1 MNTKWKIVVLV
12 AVTLITGIALG
23 AVLDRAWVRTHR
35 RESPDLGRAG
45 LRLPAGPAA
54 DAPGAGPQ
62 RSVKPGGPGGP
73 GEGGPRMGNLPFT
86 RGPLA
91 GQFGL
96 AVMKAELKLSEEQA
110 AKIRSIQVDFEKKLW
125 TPASP
130 APPPG
135 PEEMRKVEQD
145 LQEAILKILTD
156 EQKEKLVK
164 LSERGLGGP
173 RGPVRFP

>member
-1 MNTKWKIVVLV
+1 
-12 AVTLITGIALG
+12 
-23 AVLDRAWVRTHR
+23 
-35 RESPDLGRAG
+35 
-45 LRLPAGPAA
+45 
-54 DAPGAGPQ
+54 
-62 RSVKPGGPGGP
+62 
-73 GEGGPRMGNLPFT
+73 MGNLPFT

-173 RGPVRFP
+173 RGPVPFP

>member
-12 AVTLITGIALG
+12 AVTLIIGIALG

-45 LRLPAGPAA
+45 LRLPDGPAA

-73 GEGGPRMGNLPFT
+73 GGGGPGMGSLPFT

-96 AVMKAELKLSEEQA
+96 ALMKAELKLSEEQA
-110 AKIRSIQVDFEKKLW
+110 AKIRSFQVEFEKTSW
-125 TPASP
+125 TPAST

-135 PEEMRKVEQD
+135 PEEMKKADQA
-145 LQEAILKILTD
+145 LQAAILKVLTE

-164 LSERGLGGP
+164 LSKRGLGGP
-173 RGPVRFP
+173 RGPVLFP